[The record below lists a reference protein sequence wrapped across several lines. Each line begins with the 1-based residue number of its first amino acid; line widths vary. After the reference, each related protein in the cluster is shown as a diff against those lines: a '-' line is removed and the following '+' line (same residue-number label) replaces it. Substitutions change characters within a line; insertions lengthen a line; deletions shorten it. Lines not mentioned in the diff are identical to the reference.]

1 VSRPLTIA
9 LTFDL
14 DPDVFDESIS
24 PTEARTKISWRGVS
38 EGIPMIRERLAALGA
53 DCGVEPKP
61 SWFVRVDNQIEAIWG
76 RPGYLL
82 EAYADLFRT
91 IEAAGEEIAWHPHL
105 YRRTDAGWAQE
116 TDPAALTK
124 AMERALEDMRALGYA
139 PRTGRI
145 GEAYGA
151 DALMAAFDQLGV
163 AYDSTAMAGR
173 KRVDA
178 ERTIDW
184 EETPHRAYRPSCADH
199 RIPGAPSRNVI
210 ELPMSMLKVRA
221 DYDSEPF
228 LRYLDLSFHPRAVQP
243 GLEALIASA
252 DYLITVTHP
261 SAFLAGLAP
270 PGGHG
275 LVAFDIAALEANF
288 RAILDAA
295 ARCGRPVR
303 FSTISALGDECAA
316 LMGEVR
322 P

>member
-1 VSRPLTIA
+1 MTRPLTIA

-14 DPDVFDESIS
+14 DPDLFDESIS

-38 EGIPMIRERLAALGA
+38 EGIPLIRERLAALGA
-53 DCGVEPKP
+53 ARGVAPKP
-61 SWFVRVDNQIEAIWG
+61 SWFVRVDNQIAAIWG

-82 EAYADLFRT
+82 EAHGGLFRT
-91 IEAAGEEIAWHPHL
+91 VEAAGEEIAWHPHL
-105 YRRTDAGWAQE
+105 YRKMETGWAQE
-116 TDPAALTK
+116 TDPAALTES
-124 AMERALEDMRALGYA
+124 MERALEDMRALGHA

-151 DALMAAFDQLGV
+151 NALMAAFDQLGI

-178 ERTIDW
+178 QRTIDW
-184 EETPHRAYRPSCADH
+184 EPTPNRAFRPSCADH
-199 RIPGAPSRNVI
+199 RVPGAPSRRVI
-210 ELPMSMLKVRA
+210 ELPMSMLKVKA

-228 LRYLDLSFHPRAVQP
+228 LRYLDLSFHPRAIRP
-243 GLEALIASA
+243 GLETLVASA

-261 SAFLAGLAP
+261 SAFLPHLAP
-270 PGGHG
+270 QGGHG
-275 LVAFDIAALEANF
+275 LVSFDIAALEANLT
-288 RAILDAA
+288 AVLDAA
-295 ARCGRPVR
+295 ARCGRTVR

-316 LMGEVR
+316 RMDEDH